1 MNEDRHIQ
9 FCLNGR
15 DYDLILRVDDDG
27 CEFVAFDIFDYD
39 QQETVLTKQIGVLS

>member
-27 CEFVAFDIFDYD
+27 REFVAFDIFGYV
-39 QQETVLTKQIGVLS
+39 QQEIVLTKQIGGLS